1 MKELSRI
8 ECAQWLEGNDRF
20 LILTHRNPDGDTLGS
35 AAALCLGLRQLGK
48 TAHVLHNPETPKDL
62 APLLDGLWKENPEEG
77 DLLVAVDVAA
87 DTMLPKC
94 WSDLRNC
101 IDLRIDHH
109 GSGREYAPMELVESD
124 SASCA
129 ELIWEVLLEL
139 GVELEEAIA
148 DAIYVG
154 VATDTG
160 CFRYA
165 NTTAH
170 TFDAAADCLA
180 AGARV
185 FDWNLKLFETVSLQK
200 LRLQGWVAEHTQ
212 LFADGKLAL
221 CALPKA
227 VEQEI
232 GVDEDEMGNLSAF
245 LRSIKGV
252 CMAALLR
259 EVNENN
265 TKVSARALPGY
276 NAAAVCEKFEGGG
289 HAGAAG
295 CSVRLPLQEAAEVFA
310 KAMLE
315 WENGG

>member
-1 MKELSRI
+1 MKELSRR
-8 ECAQWLEGNDRF
+8 ECAQWLEDRNRF

-35 AAALCLGLRQLGK
+35 SAALCRGLRQLGK
-48 TAHVLHNPETPKDL
+48 TAHLLYNPETPKDL
-62 APLLDGLWKENPEEG
+62 APLVEDLWKETPEEG

-87 DTMLPKC
+87 DNMLPKS
-94 WSDLRNC
+94 WASLKNC

-129 ELIWEVLLEL
+129 EIIWELLLEL
-139 GVELEEAIA
+139 GVALDEAIA

-185 FDWNLKLFETVSLQK
+185 FDWNLKLFETVSLPK
-200 LRLQGWVAEHTQ
+200 LRLQGWMAEHTQ
-212 LFADGKLAL
+212 LYADRKLAL

-232 GVDEDEMGNLSAF
+232 GVDEDELGNLCAF

-259 EVNENN
+259 EVDERN
-265 TKVSARALPGY
+265 TKVSVRALPGY

>member
-8 ECAQWLEGNDRF
+8 ECARWLEGKDRF

-200 LRLQGWVAEHTQ
+200 LRLQGWVAEHTR

>member
-1 MKELSRI
+1 M
-8 ECAQWLEGNDRF
+8 LEGF
-20 LILTHRNPDGDTLGS
+20 VSG
-35 AAALCLGLRQLGK
+35 AL
-48 TAHVLHNPETPKDL
+48 
-62 APLLDGLWKENPEEG
+62 
-77 DLLVAVDVAA
+77 
-87 DTMLPKC
+87 
-94 WSDLRNC
+94 
-101 IDLRIDHH
+101 
-109 GSGREYAPMELVESD
+109 
-124 SASCA
+124 
-129 ELIWEVLLEL
+129 LLEL
-139 GVELEEAIA
+139 GVELDEAIA
-148 DAIYVG
+148 DAVYVG

-185 FDWNLKLFETVSLQK
+185 FDWNLKLFETVSLSK
-200 LRLQGWVAEHTQ
+200 LRLQGWMAEHTR
-212 LFADGKLAL
+212 LYAGGKLAL

-227 VEQEI
+227 VEQEL
-232 GVDEDEMGNLSAF
+232 GVDEDELGNLCAF

-259 EVNENN
+259 EVDERN
-265 TKVSARALPGY
+265 TKVSVRALPGY
-276 NAAAVCEKFEGGG
+276 NAAAVCERFEGGG

-295 CSVRLPLQEAAEVFA
+295 CSVRQPLQEAAEVFA